1 MHWSQRGVHS
11 WEVKIAEPRSSL
23 ISDNRREEAQAPLR
37 STISSFPY
45 SNESNGL
52 RAANTSDRSRA
63 GAIAG
68 NVSLIA

>member
-1 MHWSQRGVHS
+1 
-11 WEVKIAEPRSSL
+11 VKIAEPRSSL

-52 RAANTSDRSRA
+52 RAANTM
-63 GAIAG
+63 
-68 NVSLIA
+68 